1 MLTYALFIALG
12 IGLLLYFT
20 VSNAKWNRIGEML
33 VFWSLGA
40 FLIAVAPL
48 AIGHLR

>member
-1 MLTYALFIALG
+1 MLSYALFICFAL
-12 IGLLLYFT
+12 GLLLYFT
-20 VSNAKWNRIGEML
+20 VSNSKWQRLGEHL
-33 VFWSLGA
+33 VFWSIGA